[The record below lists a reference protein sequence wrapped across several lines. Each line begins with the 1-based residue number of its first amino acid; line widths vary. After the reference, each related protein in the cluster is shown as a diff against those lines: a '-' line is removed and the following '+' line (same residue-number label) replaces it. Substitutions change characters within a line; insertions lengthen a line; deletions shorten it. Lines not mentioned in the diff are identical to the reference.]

1 MEKLIAELKQYR
13 EYFSKELHSDI
24 LPYWMKY
31 GVEKEGDGFYGA
43 VDLDGKPVLTANKT
57 SVLNARIL
65 WTFSAAAMM
74 DGNTDYATMADKAYT
89 VITRDFEDKIFGGY
103 YMELDADNR
112 VANDIKH
119 TYAQAFVIY
128 ALCKYYEFR
137 PLEQVMRKIQGLFRL
152 LDEKTKDADNPGYRE
167 SFARDWKI
175 DAKNRMADNNE
186 PKSMN
191 THLHVL
197 EAWAALYKVWKE
209 PVVEARLTELINIF
223 MDKIIRENG
232 HFGIFFDEVFHESAT
247 SKGTCS
253 FGHDIEGSWILWEA
267 AEILGNQEIIHKMHS
282 LILKMVDRI
291 DREAVDK
298 DGGLF
303 LESTRFGSHLKT
315 NKHWWQQAETL
326 VGFMNAF
333 ELTHDVKYWE
343 TVKLSWHFIDNFL
356 IDHQRGEWYT
366 KLNRLGIP
374 YLIEPED
381 DPSPY
386 YRNDWKI
393 DPWKCP
399 YHNGRA
405 MMELVKRIDRIINFL
420 TGYERLEQ
428 KRHESVDQQSFKN

>member
-1 MEKLIAELKQYR
+1 MGTSNKELRRYR
-13 EYFSKELHSDI
+13 NSFSKELHEDI

-31 GVEKEGDGFYGA
+31 GVEKNGHGFYGA
-43 VDLDGKPVLTANKT
+43 VDLDGNPVLTANKT

-65 WTFSAAAMM
+65 WTFSAATLL
-74 DGNTDYATMADKAYT
+74 DGNEEYAAIADKAYN
-89 VITRDFEDKIFGGY
+89 VITEDFEDKEFGGY
-103 YMELDADNR
+103 FMELTSDNK

-128 ALCKYYEFR
+128 SLCKYYELR
-137 PLEQVMRKIQGLFRL
+137 PLDTIMQKIRVFFKL
-152 LDEKTKDADNPGYRE
+152 LEEKAKDPSNIGYRE
-167 SFARDWKI
+167 SFTRDWKI
-175 DAKNRMADNNE
+175 YSENRMADNNE

-197 EAWAALYKVWKE
+197 EAWAALYKVWKD
-209 PVVEARLTELINIF
+209 PVVELRLTEMLNLF
-223 MDKIIRENG
+223 LEKIIRNDG
-232 HFGIFFDEVFHESAT
+232 HFGIFFDEVFNEADS
-247 SKGTCS
+247 SSGTCS
-253 FGHDIEGSWILWEA
+253 FGHEIEGSWLLWEA
-267 AEILGNQEIIHKMHS
+267 AGILGDKEIIEK
-282 LILKMVDRI
+282 LNPVVVKMVDNIERV
-291 DREAVDK
+291 AVDK

-333 ELTHDVKYWE
+333 EMTGHVKYWD
-343 TVKLSWHFIDNFL
+343 TVKLSWNFIDTYL
-356 IDHQRGEWYT
+356 IDHKRGEWFT

-374 YLIEPED
+374 YLVEPAD

-405 MMELVKRIDRIINFL
+405 MMELIKRIDL
-420 TGYERLEQ
+420 ML
-428 KRHESVDQQSFKN
+428 